1 MLNVIIATFSSSIIM
16 FPVYAG
22 VFNIDVT
29 VNYILL
35 LSEAQLME
43 TPQVPNEATD
53 THYDYR
59 TTDTVCNT
67 YETHNIPIS
76 TL

>member
-1 MLNVIIATFSSSIIM
+1 M

-22 VFNIDVT
+22 VFSIDVT

-35 LSEAQLME
+35 FSEAQLMK

-53 THYDYR
+53 KHYDYR
-59 TTDTVCNT
+59 TTNAVCNI

>member
-1 MLNVIIATFSSSIIM
+1 M

-35 LSEAQLME
+35 PSEAQLMK

-53 THYDYR
+53 AHYDYR
-59 TTDTVCNT
+59 ATDAVCNL
-67 YETHNIPIS
+67 YGTHNIPIS
-76 TL
+76 TLQII